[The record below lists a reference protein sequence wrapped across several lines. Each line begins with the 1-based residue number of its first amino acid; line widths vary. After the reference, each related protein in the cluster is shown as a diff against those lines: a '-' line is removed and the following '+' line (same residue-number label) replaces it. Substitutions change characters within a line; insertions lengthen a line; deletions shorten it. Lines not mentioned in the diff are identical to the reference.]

1 MKRFIQWSRER
12 RENWDVA
19 VEDVIGQLA
28 MGGNEQAAQIMQ
40 HPILLQMLK
49 NRLKIRSSLIRG
61 LGDGKLLDR
70 FKDLVDYLLE
80 NSDKI
85 LAVIVQLISLFF

>member
-1 MKRFIQWSRER
+1 MLQWNRQR
-12 RENWDVA
+12 RENWDIA
-19 VEDVIGQLA
+19 VEDAVGQLA
-28 MGGNEQAAQIMQ
+28 MGGNDQATELMQ

-49 NRLKIRSSLIRG
+49 NRLRIRSAITKG

-85 LAVIVQLISLFF
+85 LAVIVQLIALFI

>member
-1 MKRFIQWSRER
+1 MLQWNRQR
-12 RENWDVA
+12 RENWDIA
-19 VEDVIGQLA
+19 VEDAVGQLA
-28 MGGNEQAAQIMQ
+28 MGGNDQAAELMQ

-49 NRLKIRSSLIRG
+49 NRLRIRSAITKG

-85 LAVIVQLISLFF
+85 LAVIVQLIALFI

>member
-1 MKRFIQWSRER
+1 
-12 RENWDVA
+12 
-19 VEDVIGQLA
+19 
-28 MGGNEQAAQIMQ
+28 MGGNDQAAELMQ

-49 NRLKIRSSLIRG
+49 NRLRIRSAITKG

-85 LAVIVQLISLFF
+85 LAVIVQLIALFI

>member
-1 MKRFIQWSRER
+1 
-12 RENWDVA
+12 
-19 VEDVIGQLA
+19 
-28 MGGNEQAAQIMQ
+28 MQ

-49 NRLKIRSSLIRG
+49 NRLRIRSAITKG

-85 LAVIVQLISLFF
+85 LAVIVQLIALFI

>member
-1 MKRFIQWSRER
+1 MLQWNRQR
-12 RENWDVA
+12 RENWDIA
-19 VEDVIGQLA
+19 VKDAVGQLA
-28 MGGNEQAAQIMQ
+28 MGGNDQAAELMQ

-49 NRLKIRSSLIRG
+49 NRLRIRSAITKG

-85 LAVIVQLISLFF
+85 LAVIVQLIALFI

>member
-1 MKRFIQWSRER
+1 MRRMLQWNRQR
-12 RENWDVA
+12 RENWDIA
-19 VEDVIGQLA
+19 VEDAVGQLA
-28 MGGNEQAAQIMQ
+28 MGGNDQAAELMQ

-49 NRLKIRSSLIRG
+49 NRLRIRSAITKG

-85 LAVIVQLISLFF
+85 LAVIVQLIALFI

>member
-1 MKRFIQWSRER
+1 MRRILRWNRER
-12 RENWDVA
+12 RENWDIA
-19 VEDVIGQLA
+19 VEDAIGQLA
-28 MGGNEQAAQIMQ
+28 MQGSDQASAIMD

-49 NRLKIRSSLIRG
+49 NRLKVRSALTKG

-85 LAVIVQLISLFF
+85 LAVIVQLIALFL

>member
-1 MKRFIQWSRER
+1 MRRMLQWNRQR
-12 RENWDVA
+12 RENWDIA
-19 VEDVIGQLA
+19 VEDAVGQLA
-28 MGGNEQAAQIMQ
+28 LGGNDQAAELMQ

-49 NRLKIRSSLIRG
+49 NRLRIRSVITKG

-85 LAVIVQLISLFF
+85 LAVIVQLIALFI

>member
-1 MKRFIQWSRER
+1 MLQWNRQR
-12 RENWDVA
+12 RDNWDIA
-19 VEDVIGQLA
+19 VEDAVGQLA
-28 MGGNEQAAQIMQ
+28 MGGNDQAAELMQ

-49 NRLKIRSSLIRG
+49 NRLRIRSAITKG

-85 LAVIVQLISLFF
+85 LAVIVQLIALFI